1 MKGTKRR
8 LIVNADGLGFTSGIN
23 RGIIETIK
31 KGIVRSTSALANFP
45 AIEEAASLF
54 REVENIASVGIH
66 FNLTVGKPVLP
77 LEKINSLVNSKGE
90 FWGGA
95 FLKRLLR
102 GKIKISHMIMELDAQ
117 VQKLVSLGFKLTHFD
132 SHQGKHLY
140 PPFFFAAIFVAN
152 KWGIKK
158 LRSGYRYY
166 FFLQEP
172 QLTPK
177 KLAYLSNPRR
187 LFPHLNRKILM
198 LYAKLKGFRMSD
210 RLITPVTSD
219 PYVKT
224 YKEVWIKIIENLPLG
239 TSEIFAHPGYITPE
253 LSRYSKIV
261 NEREG
266 ELKALTDPDVINAVE
281 KNQIEIISFREL

>member
-1 MKGTKRR
+1 
-8 LIVNADGLGFTSGIN
+8 
-23 RGIIETIK
+23 
-31 KGIVRSTSALANFP
+31 
-45 AIEEAASLF
+45 
-54 REVENIASVGIH
+54 
-66 FNLTVGKPVLP
+66 
-77 LEKINSLVNSKGE
+77 
-90 FWGGA
+90 
-95 FLKRLLR
+95 
-102 GKIKISHMIMELDAQ
+102 
-117 VQKLVSLGFKLTHFD
+117 
-132 SHQGKHLY
+132 
-140 PPFFFAAIFVAN
+140 
-152 KWGIKK
+152 
-158 LRSGYRYY
+158 
-166 FFLQEP
+166 
-172 QLTPK
+172 
-177 KLAYLSNPRR
+177 
-187 LFPHLNRKILM
+187 M